1 MMDLAGV
8 PVAILA
14 GGVAKRL
21 GPSTASVP
29 KALIEVAGRPFID
42 HQLRLLRRHG
52 VRRVVLCVGHLG
64 EQIERH
70 VKDGAAHGLDVRYS
84 RDGDRLLGTGGALRR
99 AGPLLGEVFWVTYGD
114 TLLDFD
120 YRATLAEFL
129 RGNAL
134 GLMTVLRNDN
144 RWDRSNVLFLDG
156 ALVRYDKT
164 HPTPDMEHIDYGAAL
179 LRRRALERIP
189 AEGPYDLGDLYQ
201 TLASG
206 GALAGVEVTR
216 RFYEIGSPDGLA
228 ETRAFL
234 EAERAREHARG
245 SAET

>member
-1 MMDLAGV
+1 MDLAEV

-21 GPSTASVP
+21 GPATAAVP

-52 VRRVVLCVGHLG
+52 VRRIVLCVGHLG

-70 VKDGAAHGLDVRYS
+70 VGDGAAHGLDVRYS
-84 RDGDRLLGTGGALRR
+84 HDGDRLLGTGGALRR

-120 YRATLAEFL
+120 YGATLAEFL
-129 RGNAL
+129 RGDAL
-134 GLMTVLRNDN
+134 GLMTVLRNGN

-156 ALVRYDKT
+156 KIVRYDKLN
-164 HPTPDMEHIDYGAAL
+164 PTPDMEHIDYGATL
-179 LRRRALERIP
+179 LSCRVLERIP
-189 AEGPYDLGDLYQ
+189 ADRPYDLGDLYR
-201 TLASG
+201 TLASE
-206 GALAGVEVTR
+206 GAMAGVEVTW
-216 RFYEIGSPDGLA
+216 RFYEIGSPAGLA
-228 ETRAFL
+228 ETRAFV
-234 EAERAREHARG
+234 EAERARAHARG